1 MIKALL
7 MVTSI
12 SLGNVDTVLPSMEE
26 CMKARD
32 VIVQQ
37 DADTKVLCI
46 PYTEEQSK
54 TDEVQAMFNVF
65 MQMIMQIKSYEE
77 NYGNLGE
84 TDRQCE
90 SCLE

>member
-1 MIKALL
+1 

-32 VIVQQ
+32 AIVQQ

>member
-1 MIKALL
+1 
-7 MVTSI
+7 
-12 SLGNVDTVLPSMEE
+12 MEE

-32 VIVQQ
+32 AIVQQ